1 MSSRSLNGGDL
12 NLNNL
17 TVTNGLTL
25 NDVEVSG
32 DCSVNVLTASDFT
45 TNTIT
50 ANTLT
55 VHDSLAVNAPAYL
68 SDDVNMYQNASVT
81 GNLTVGGELYLT
93 NYNTLPME
101 ILWFNITGNASATT
115 ETMIL
120 QNNITSTTNYSVF
133 PSFYYGFTGSGGT
146 YNIGQTCNAV
156 SQVMITGRTN
166 TEFQWYLNK
175 TTGDNINVM
184 IYFLIIY
191 AIGNSNYPSTWS

>member
-101 ILWFNITGNASATT
+101 ILWFNIIGNASAVS

-120 QNNITSTTNYSVF
+120 QNNITATSNYSVF
-133 PSFYYGFTGSGGT
+133 PSFYYGYTGSGGT
-146 YNIGQTCNAV
+146 YNIGQTCNAL
-156 SQVMITGRTN
+156 SQVMITGRTS
-166 TEFQWYLNK
+166 TEFSWYLNK
-175 TTGDNINVM
+175 TTGDNTNCVIT
-184 IYFLIIY
+184 FLIIY
-191 AIGNSNYPSTWS
+191 TIGNSGYPSTWS